1 MEGIGT
7 WVLGGVMGLLS
18 LLGLIMASRAA
29 DGMFYATGLLFFLFG
44 VLFIFFL
51 IARNVGHPPEE

>member
-7 WVLGGVMGLLS
+7 WILGGVMGLLS
-18 LLGLIMASRAA
+18 LLGLIMASQAA
-29 DGMFYATGLLFFLFG
+29 DGMFYAAGLLFFLFG

-51 IARNVGHPPEE
+51 IARSVGHPSRE